1 LAWGVSWSGGRARW
15 RGLRRSVGGGR
26 AVVLRQLAE
35 APAAIRRKTV
45 AALVCT
51 LKVRDCPCHC

>member
-1 LAWGVSWSGGRARW
+1 
-15 RGLRRSVGGGR
+15 VGGGR

-51 LKVRDCPCHC
+51 LKLRDCPCHC